1 MTLIL
6 RLLFNALGLTLIA
19 YLIDGIHIDGFYPAL
34 IAAIVLGIMNIIIRP
49 ILLVL
54 TLPITII
61 TLGLFAFVINAA
73 LFLFA
78 ASFIEGFAV
87 DSFWYA
93 LAGSI
98 LMSVV
103 STIGNN
109 WINPEPPKSTVKY
122 REIK

>member
-19 YLIDGIHIDGFYPAL
+19 YLIDGIYIDGFYPAL
-34 IAAIVLGIMNIIIRP
+34 IAAIVLGIMNIVIRP

-109 WINPEPPKSTVKY
+109 WINSEPPKSTVKY